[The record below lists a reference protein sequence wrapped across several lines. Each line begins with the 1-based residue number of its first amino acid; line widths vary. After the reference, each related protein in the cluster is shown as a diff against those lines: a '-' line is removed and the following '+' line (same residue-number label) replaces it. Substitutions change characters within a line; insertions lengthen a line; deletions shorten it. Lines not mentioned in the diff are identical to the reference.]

1 MFFCCSSN
9 TPPEQGSE
17 YVVETAVKQL
27 SKQAV
32 SEQKD
37 PEQEDDF
44 TRQLSS
50 HTHGIRTQADGF
62 VPTEKALQ
70 KLRQG
75 NFRYV
80 EGKPQQRSFDAD
92 ARQALAQHGQNPFA
106 TIIGCADSR
115 CPLEILFD
123 VQPGDIFVLR
133 NAGNTC
139 THAEGSMVGSVE
151 YSVGHL
157 HTKLVMVLG
166 HTRCGAIAGATA
178 TALSKAGKP
187 SNDPKSSN
195 TLDTLLAGLGPVAL
209 QAASELPSGSTVEEV
224 AAHAVKV
231 NVFHTIEKLLTYSKP
246 LREKVRQGDVLIQ
259 GGIYDIVSGKVEFLG
274 ACPRQA
280 LVLDMDA
287 ALDVPVPPVEALAKE
302 GKPEQG
308 KEDAAAK
315 LAGA

>member
-1 MFFCCSSN
+1 MFSYCSSK
-9 TPPEQGSE
+9 T
-17 YVVETAVKQL
+17 
-27 SKQAV
+27 QAAE
-32 SEQKD
+32 STELLIQAQ
-37 PEQEDDF
+37 PGQQNGLTRED
-44 TRQLSS
+44 TL
-50 HTHGIRTQADGF
+50 HAHGIRTQADGS
-62 VPTEKALQ
+62 VPPEKALQ

-75 NFRYV
+75 NSRYV
-80 EGKPQQRSFDAD
+80 EGTPQQRSFDQD

-157 HTKLVMVLG
+157 HTSLILVLG

-178 TALSKAGKP
+178 TALSKMGNSQNDTQP
-187 SNDPKSSN
+187 SS
-195 TLDTLLAGLGPVAL
+195 TLDKLLAGLGPVAL
-209 QAASELPSGSTVEEV
+209 QAKSELPACSTVEEV

-246 LREKVRQGDVLIQ
+246 LREKVRQGDVVVQ
-259 GGIYDIVSGKVEFLG
+259 GAIYDIVSGKVEFLG
-274 ACPRQA
+274 ACLRQA

-287 ALDVPVPPVEALAKE
+287 ALVVPVPPVEDPTKESKPVQGNEAALAKT
-302 GKPEQG
+302 G
-308 KEDAAAK
+308 
-315 LAGA
+315 GA

>member
-1 MFFCCSSN
+1 MFSYCSSK
-9 TPPEQGSE
+9 TQAGEPSE
-17 YVVETAVKQL
+17 L
-27 SKQAV
+27 LIQA
-32 SEQKD
+32 QPD
-37 PEQEDDF
+37 QERGL
-44 TRQLSS
+44 TRQNTV
-50 HTHGIRTQADGF
+50 HTHGIRTQADAS
-62 VPTEKALQ
+62 VPAEKALQ
-70 KLRQG
+70 KLGQG
-75 NFRYV
+75 NSRYV
-80 EGKPQQRSFDAD
+80 EGTPQQRSFDAD

-157 HTKLVMVLG
+157 HTSLILVLG

-178 TALSKAGKP
+178 TALSKTSDSQNGSQP
-187 SNDPKSSN
+187 SS
-195 TLDTLLAGLGPVAL
+195 TLDKLLAGLGPVAL
-209 QAASELPSGSTVEEV
+209 QAKSELPAGSTVEEV
-224 AAHAVKV
+224 AAHAVRV

-246 LREKVRQGDVLIQ
+246 IREMVRQGDVVVQ
-259 GGIYDIVSGKVEFLG
+259 GAIYDIVSGKVEFLG

-287 ALDVPVPPVEALAKE
+287 ALVATTPPVEDSTKE
-302 GKPEQG
+302 SKPVQG
-308 KEDAAAK
+308 KGAVSAK
-315 LAGA
+315 TGGA

>member
-1 MFFCCSSN
+1 MFSYCSSK
-9 TPPEQGSE
+9 TQAGEPSE
-17 YVVETAVKQL
+17 L
-27 SKQAV
+27 LIQA
-32 SEQKD
+32 QPD
-37 PEQEDDF
+37 QERGL
-44 TRQLSS
+44 TRQNTV
-50 HTHGIRTQADGF
+50 HTHGIRTQVDGP
-62 VPTEKALQ
+62 VPAERALQ
-70 KLRQG
+70 KLEQG
-75 NFRYV
+75 NSRFV

-139 THAEGSMVGSVE
+139 THAEGSLVGSVE

-157 HTKLVMVLG
+157 HTKLILVLG

-178 TALSKAGKP
+178 TALSKMDKSQNDAQP
-187 SNDPKSSN
+187 SS
-195 TLDTLLAGLGPVAL
+195 TLDKLLAGLGPVAL
-209 QAASELPSGSTVEEV
+209 QAASELPAGSTVEEV

-246 LREKVRQGDVLIQ
+246 LREKVGQGEVVVQ
-259 GGIYDIVSGKVEFLG
+259 GAIYDIVSGNVEFLG

-287 ALDVPVPPVEALAKE
+287 ELVACAPPDKVSAKESKPAQGKQSALART
-302 GKPEQG
+302 G
-308 KEDAAAK
+308 
-315 LAGA
+315 GA